1 MDDIQKRADDKAWD
15 EKQNRRISD
24 ANRRIEDG
32 VTGEALAALHGLHV
46 SSDDEGSY
54 DVDEISDVADQETLR
69 DKIISRLI
77 QIGDTISRNRDLP
90 DDVRQR
96 WTATLQE
103 IYASDAKSV
112 TLLRDLRRE
121 INSWE
126 EIDPQSEFSLVYGAI
141 GAVATMIEI
150 YQRRFNTR

>member
-1 MDDIQKRADDKAWD
+1 MDDIQKQADDKAWD
-15 EKQNRRISD
+15 EKRNCWISD

-32 VTGEALAALHGLHV
+32 LSGEALAALHGLHV
-46 SSDDEGSY
+46 PPDDEPPY
-54 DVDEISDVADQETLR
+54 DVDGMSEVDDQATLR
-69 DKIISRLI
+69 DKIITRLI
-77 QIGDTISRNRDLP
+77 QIGDAISQHHDLP

-103 IYASDAKSV
+103 CYVSDAKSV

-121 INSWE
+121 LDSWE
-126 EIDPQSEFSLVYGAI
+126 EIDPQSELSLVYSAI
-141 GAVATMIEI
+141 GAVATMIET

>member
-15 EKQNRRISD
+15 EKQNRWISD
-24 ANRRIEDG
+24 ANRSVEDG
-32 VTGEALAALHGLHV
+32 LSGEALAALHGLHV
-46 SSDDEGSY
+46 PPDDEPPY
-54 DVDEISDVADQETLR
+54 DVDGMSDVDDEETLR
-69 DKIISRLI
+69 DKIIRRLI
-77 QIGDTISRNRDLP
+77 QIGDAISQNHNLP

-103 IYASDAKSV
+103 CYVGDAKSV

-121 INSWE
+121 VDNWADV
-126 EIDPQSEFSLVYGAI
+126 DPQSELSLVYSAI
-141 GAVATMIEI
+141 GAVATMIET